1 MLFPSLAQASAAPA
15 VRFGDDALSHRELRD
30 VAANVAA
37 EIGDAGRVAVWATST
52 LHTCAAVF
60 GALAAGVPVV
70 PISPKAGTRELEHM
84 AVDAAPDL
92 LFAEPAAE
100 LPAALRGVARAT
112 VAFEAAG
119 HSLPPEPAEDAPAL
133 IIYTSGTT
141 GLPKGVVLSRRAI
154 AANLDALAA
163 AWAWTAEDRL
173 VHALP
178 LFHVHGLAIG
188 LLGPVRLGGQ
198 VRHLQRFSAP
208 AVAEALNDGATMLFG
223 VPTMYHRIA
232 IEAEEDAGIA
242 RALRRARLLVSG
254 SAPLPAV
261 EHQRIER
268 LCGQRVVERYGMTE
282 TLMICSIR
290 VDGDRR
296 PGYVGPPLDGVEVV
310 LLDDDGEAIDVAD
323 DDTIGEVALRS
334 PSLFSEY
341 LNQPD
346 ATAAAMKDGWF
357 LTGDLATRAADG
369 YVRVVGRRSTDLIK
383 SGGFKIGAGEIE
395 GALLEHE
402 AVAEAAVTSEPDADL
417 GERIV
422 AWVVL
427 RPQATATAEELV
439 AHVAELLSA
448 HKRPREVHFL
458 DELPRNDM
466 GKIRKTELT
475 AASVAGDR

>member
-1 MLFPSLAQASAAPA
+1 MLFGSLAQASPDTA
-15 VRFGDDALSHRELRD
+15 VRFGEEALSHRELRD
-30 VAANVAA
+30 AAANVAA
-37 EIGDAGRVAVWATST
+37 RIGDAGRVAVWATPT

-60 GALAAGVPVV
+60 GALAAGVPVIPV
-70 PISPKAGTRELEHM
+70 SPKAGTLELEHM
-84 AVDAAPDL
+84 VADAAPDL
-92 LFAEPAAE
+92 LFAEPGDE
-100 LPAALRGVARAT
+100 LPAALEGIARTT

-119 HSLPPEPAEDAPAL
+119 HALPPEPTEDTPAL
-133 IIYTSGTT
+133 IVYTSGTT

-163 AWAWTAEDRL
+163 AWSWTAQDRL

-178 LFHVHGLAIG
+178 LFHVHGLVLGI
-188 LLGPVRLGGQ
+188 LGPVRLGGS

-208 AVAEALNDGATMLFG
+208 AVADALNDGATMLFG

-232 IEAEEDAGIA
+232 TEAEEDRGIA
-242 RALRRARLLVSG
+242 EALGRARLLVSG

-282 TLMICSIR
+282 TLMICSVR

-296 PGYVGPPLDGVEVV
+296 PGYVGPPLNGVDVV
-310 LLDDDGEAIDVAD
+310 LLDDDGETIAAAD
-323 DDTIGEVALRS
+323 DETIGEVAVRG

-341 LNQPD
+341 LNRPD

-383 SGGFKIGAGEIE
+383 SGGFRIGAGEIE

-402 AVAEAAVTSEPDADL
+402 AVAEAAVTGEPDTDL
-417 GERIV
+417 GERVV

-448 HKRPREVHFL
+448 HKRPREVRFL

-466 GKIRKTELT
+466 GKVRKTELT
-475 AASVAGDR
+475 AGAR